1 MTATN
6 PLHTTRQH
14 GAQTCVAHI
23 CAFALAS
30 LVSTGALAASA
41 LDAHGLWLSA
51 DKAAVIQFAPCVD
64 TPGALCG
71 RIVWDKDANTPADA
85 CGMTIAKLTRY
96 EDDAW
101 RNGWVLDPRTNKHYK
116 GALRVKADVLSL
128 RAYIGTELLGETEQ
142 MTRVQTLPAGCKA
155 QPSS

>member
-1 MTATN
+1 MTASN
-6 PLHTTRQH
+6 PLQATRR
-14 GAQTCVAHI
+14 GAQMRAARTC
-23 CAFALAS
+23 ALA
-30 LVSTGALAASA
+30 LACLASTGVQAASA
-41 LDAHGLWLSA
+41 VDAHGLWLSA
-51 DKAAVIQFAPCVD
+51 DKAAVIQFAPCAEKPD
-64 TPGALCG
+64 ALCG
-71 RIVWDKDANTPADA
+71 KIVWDKDANTPADA

-116 GALRVKADVLSL
+116 GALRVRADVLNL

-155 QPSS
+155 QPAP

>member
-1 MTATN
+1 MRAA
-6 PLHTTRQH
+6 R
-14 GAQTCVAHI
+14 TC
-23 CAFALAS
+23 ALA
-30 LVSTGALAASA
+30 LACLASTGVQAASA
-41 LDAHGLWLSA
+41 VDAHGLWLSA
-51 DKAAVIQFAPCVD
+51 DKAAVIQFAPCAEKPD
-64 TPGALCG
+64 ALCG
-71 RIVWDKDANTPADA
+71 KIVWDKDANTPADA

-116 GALRVKADVLSL
+116 GALRVRADVLNL

-155 QPSS
+155 QPAP